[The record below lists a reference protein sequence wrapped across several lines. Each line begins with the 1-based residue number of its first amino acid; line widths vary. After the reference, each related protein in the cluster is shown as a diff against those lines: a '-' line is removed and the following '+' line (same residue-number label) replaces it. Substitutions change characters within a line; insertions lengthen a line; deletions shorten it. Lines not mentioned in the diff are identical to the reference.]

1 MSLQLVSTPRS
12 KAELSTPHEVTFNA
26 DDRGF
31 VYAVARR
38 IVRSDE
44 DAADVTQDAL
54 LLAFRHRAAFRGDS
68 RYRTWL
74 YRIASTT
81 ALSHLRRARRSRE
94 ELTDPGTE
102 SVWEARDP
110 APSPE
115 TVAASRERA
124 AATHRALGKL
134 GAGYRDVLLM
144 RAEDTPETEI
154 ARKLG
159 LSVGNVKIRTHRA
172 RQQLRAA
179 LAVQEPALAV

>member
-1 MSLQLVSTPRS
+1 MPTSLAAKRLPKAEPSTPDD
-12 KAELSTPHEVTFNA
+12 VTFSA

-81 ALSHLRRARRSRE
+81 ALSHLRRARRSRV
-94 ELTDPGTE
+94 ELTDPGTV
-102 SVWEARDP
+102 SLWEARDP

-124 AATHRALGKL
+124 AATTRALGAL

-144 RAEDTPETEI
+144 RADDTPETEI

-179 LAVQEPALAV
+179 LAS

>member
-1 MSLQLVSTPRS
+1 MSLQPAAPLRLVASNP
-12 KAELSTPHEVTFNA
+12 KPDAVTFSD

-54 LLAFRHRAAFRGDS
+54 LLAFRHRHTFRGDS

-81 ALSHLRRARRSRE
+81 ALSHLRRAKRSRE

-102 SVWEARDP
+102 AVWEARDP

-115 TVAASRERA
+115 TIAASRERA
-124 AATHRALGKL
+124 AATAGALRKL
-134 GAGYRDVLLM
+134 GAGYRDVLMM
-144 RAEDTPETEI
+144 RADDTPEAEI

-159 LSVGNVKIRTHRA
+159 LTVGNVKIRTHRA

-179 LAVQEPALAV
+179 LAI